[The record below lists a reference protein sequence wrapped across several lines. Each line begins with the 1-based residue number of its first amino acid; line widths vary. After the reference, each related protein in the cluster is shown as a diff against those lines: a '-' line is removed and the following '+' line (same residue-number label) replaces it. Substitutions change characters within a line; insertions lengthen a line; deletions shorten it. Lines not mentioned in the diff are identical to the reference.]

1 MGKEFKTEELLEN
14 LPDYI
19 NGKIE
24 DGELKNAIS
33 RELSDN
39 PDFKNEFDSLNSAFK
54 NISSFTFAE
63 PPENYF
69 NNLLP
74 RINEKIHAESKIF
87 NFKKS
92 FSAIWKFA
100 LPVTAV
106 ILMFIG
112 YKTFFNNN
120 EYINNIAKND
130 SQVVLN
136 NNTGKIENNDNNYKD
151 NDAYG
156 NVEPVESEDNN
167 YTTNNSKSTFTRQ
180 TETERNNINNSE
192 ENNNIAID
200 LTENTSDDDVFFS
213 NDDEPNI
220 EQEFEKLN
228 TEEQNKLLTEIKNSK
243 F

>member
-1 MGKEFKTEELLEN
+1 MGKEFKTDELLEN

-24 DGELKNAIS
+24 DVDLKNAINH
-33 RELSDN
+33 ELTVN
-39 PDFKNEFDSLNSAFK
+39 QGFKNEFDSLNK
-54 NISSFTFAE
+54 ELN
-63 PPENYF
+63 
-69 NNLLP
+69 
-74 RINEKIHAESKIF
+74 AESNIF

-112 YKTFFNNN
+112 YETFINNN
-120 EYINNIAKND
+120 EYINNFKSD
-130 SQVVLN
+130 SQVVLKN
-136 NNTGKIENNDNNYKD
+136 DNSGKIENDGNIYKDTDANGNLEPTEPENNDNFISNM
-151 NDAYG
+151 
-156 NVEPVESEDNN
+156 
-167 YTTNNSKSTFTRQ
+167 TKSFYPRQ
-180 TETERNNINNSE
+180 TDTDKNKITDAE

-200 LTENTSDDDVFFS
+200 ISENASDEDVFFS
-213 NDDEPNI
+213 NEEEPNI

-228 TEEQNKLLTEIKNSK
+228 SEEQNKILNEIKNSK